1 MKLNKNILLG
11 IIVVILC
18 SLFVYYWFF
27 INKVKEGLTTTKKQ
41 VTLTSSS
48 SIPMK
53 ITSLVITGGWDYLH
67 LSEITIKDSNNQIIP
82 YSSTNSSAGGN
93 KGYVSNIKG
102 LGWSGTLDGLKDGD
116 INTYFHS
123 GSRGETLTIS
133 LFEPT
138 YISSV
143 LIRNMT
149 PLQRIASGYTLK
161 LFASDIT
168 IISHRLDEP
177 QLRSGEIIRTSYPG
191 TTQGT
196 ADYNTDKENTNVV
209 VYNIVQP
216 PAVTGAPGAIGPT
229 GPRGLTGFT
238 GPTGSTGPTGPR
250 GLSGPSGIDGVD
262 GPTGPRGVDG
272 VAGIAGLTGPTGPRG
287 DNGMNGQ
294 TFYNSSGSS
303 DSSGSS
309 GSSGPSGLSR
319 ANEYSYF
326 GTSSIQTI
334 ENFSIMESLSEP
346 MACLSSPASYI

>member
-102 LGWSGTLDGLKDGD
+102 LGWGGTLDGLKDGD

-123 GSRGETLTIS
+123 GSGGETLTIS

-143 LIRNMT
+143 LIRNVGQ
-149 PLQRIASGYTLK
+149 LQRIASGYRLK

-177 QLRSGEIIRTSYPG
+177 ELRSGEIIRTRYPG

-216 PAVTGAPGAIGPT
+216 PAVTGAPGAVGPT

-238 GPTGSTGPTGPR
+238 GPTGPR
-250 GLSGPSGIDGVD
+250 GLSGPSGVDGVD
-262 GPTGPRGVDG
+262 GPTGPRGLTGPRG
-272 VAGIAGLTGPTGPRG
+272 VAGIAGFTGPTGPRG

-303 DSSGSS
+303 GI
-309 GSSGPSGLSR
+309 SGPSGISR

-326 GTSSIQTI
+326 GASSIQTI

>member
-102 LGWSGTLDGLKDGD
+102 LGWGGTLDGLKDGD

-123 GSRGETLTIS
+123 GSGGETLTIS

-143 LIRNMT
+143 LIRNVGQ
-149 PLQRIASGYTLK
+149 LQRIASGYRLK

-177 QLRSGEIIRTSYPG
+177 ELRRGEIIRTRYPG

-216 PAVTGAPGAIGPT
+216 PAVTGAPGAVGPT

-238 GPTGSTGPTGPR
+238 GPTGPR
-250 GLSGPSGIDGVD
+250 GLSGPSGVDGVD
-262 GPTGPRGVDG
+262 GPTGPRGLTGPRG
-272 VAGIAGLTGPTGPRG
+272 VAGIAGFTGPTGPRG

-303 DSSGSS
+303 GI
-309 GSSGPSGLSR
+309 SGPSGISR

-326 GTSSIQTI
+326 GASSIQTI

>member
-102 LGWSGTLDGLKDGD
+102 LGWGGTLDGLKDGD

-123 GSRGETLTIS
+123 GSGGETLTIS

-143 LIRNMT
+143 LIRNMGV
-149 PLQRIASGYTLK
+149 LQRIASGYRLK

-177 QLRSGEIIRTSYPG
+177 ELRSGAIIRTSYPG

-196 ADYNTDKENTNVV
+196 ADYNTDRENTNVV

-216 PAVTGAPGAIGPT
+216 PAVTGAPGAVGPT

-238 GPTGSTGPTGPR
+238 GPTGPTGPR
-250 GLSGPSGIDGVD
+250 GLSGPSG
-262 GPTGPRGVDG
+262 VDG
-272 VAGIAGLTGPTGPRG
+272 VAGPRGLTGPAGIAGIAGIAGFTGPTGPRG

-303 DSSGSS
+303 GI
-309 GSSGPSGLSR
+309 SGPSGISR

-326 GTSSIQTI
+326 GASSIQTI